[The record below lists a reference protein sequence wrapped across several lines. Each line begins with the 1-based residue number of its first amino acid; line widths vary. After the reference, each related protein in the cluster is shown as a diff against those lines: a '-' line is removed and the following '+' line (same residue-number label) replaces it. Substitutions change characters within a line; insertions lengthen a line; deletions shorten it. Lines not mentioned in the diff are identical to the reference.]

1 MGSSVSLSVG
11 ENSVRI
17 KERPKAIKEAEQ
29 LSVDKRDTDKWWLKR
44 PETRLGVL
52 SAKNA
57 DAKMKQSPTP
67 SSDVSSSMKEF
78 LEKERMCKVIETN
91 PSKYQLTVTLH
102 QY

>member
-1 MGSSVSLSVG
+1 MGSSISLSVG

-17 KERPKAIKEAEQ
+17 KEKPKTTKEAEQ
-29 LSVDKRDTDKWWLKR
+29 LSADRKHTPDKWWLKR

-78 LEKERMCKVIETN
+78 LEKERMCKASV
-91 PSKYQLTVTLH
+91 SK
-102 QY
+102 